1 MKKAFRLLTI
11 AGLIGLLIPSFS
23 SCTDDEDSISEWN
36 MSYVSLLPVD
46 YLKPTPSFS
55 LKHVEEEGIEGS
67 VEYQFMVTV
76 QKASNQDIKVNLAA
90 ICDGISEEN
99 IDLTTKTA
107 VIKAGSTNSEMIT
120 VSINN
125 WDDLSSVKEAADY
138 TLNIKI
144 NGIEA
149 SPEVIPSDFRQ
160 EISIKIS
167 KGAERKKQEV
177 LLTDPKKWMF
187 TFMEGVENAS
197 SNSVAGTG
205 SADVAINNTPL
216 WLTVDFIEKKT
227 LTGIQTRHW
236 ASSYAPTKIELF
248 TSEDNTKWTSIG
260 EFTTSGQTQTI
271 KFEERI
277 KTRYLK
283 YQMITIPPRVDITKF
298 NVYSWE

>member
-23 SCTDDEDSISEWN
+23 SCTDDEDPISEWN
-36 MSYVSLLPVD
+36 MSYVSLLPAD

-187 TFMEGVENAS
+187 TFMEGVENAG

-205 SADVAINNTPL
+205 SADVAINNNPL

-248 TSEDNTKWTSIG
+248 TSEDNTNWTSIG
-260 EFTTSGQTQTI
+260 EFKTSGSTQTI

-283 YQMITIPPRVDITKF
+283 YQMITIPSRVDITKF